1 MPSITPSQAAEMAH
15 QWHGQAG
22 GALLPSLTANEL
34 AAIIN
39 EALLKQTSYQARIH
53 EWVLECFGPVV
64 AGDKRER
71 NHRFLEE
78 AMELVQACGCT
89 QFEAHQLVNY
99 VFSRPVGDTPQEVG
113 GVMLT
118 LASLCHTQGID
129 MIECGET
136 ELARVW
142 TKVEQ
147 IRAKQAAKPKHSPL
161 PLRLGNEVILAH
173 KKLMTDLLDSVGFD
187 VGLK

>member
-1 MPSITPSQAAEMAH
+1 MRPCSSRHPIKLAFTNGCLNALVPLWLVTNVNATTGS
-15 QWHGQAG
+15 G
-22 GALLPSLTANEL
+22 GSHA
-34 AAIIN
+34 
-39 EALLKQTSYQARIH
+39 
-53 EWVLECFGPVV
+53 
-64 AGDKRER
+64 
-71 NHRFLEE
+71 
-78 AMELVQACGCT
+78 ELVQACGCT

-147 IRAKQAAKPKHSPL
+147 I
-161 PLRLGNEVILAH
+161 
-173 KKLMTDLLDSVGFD
+173 
-187 VGLK
+187 

>member
-1 MPSITPSQAAEMAH
+1 
-15 QWHGQAG
+15 
-22 GALLPSLTANEL
+22 
-34 AAIIN
+34 
-39 EALLKQTSYQARIH
+39 
-53 EWVLECFGPVV
+53 
-64 AGDKRER
+64 
-71 NHRFLEE
+71 
-78 AMELVQACGCT
+78 MELVQACGCT
-89 QFEAHQLVNY
+89 QFEAYQLVNY

-118 LASLCHTQGID
+118 LAALCHTQGID

-161 PLRLGNEVILAH
+161 PLSV
-173 KKLMTDLLDSVGFD
+173 DLD